1 MRDARH
7 ERVLSLLYALAFA
20 IFRRLVLALCWC
32 LRRRSLPA
40 LVKLC
45 HKRLLPKLPPFTADV
60 RLRLAPSVTL
70 RCFQL
75 GGEHHADILSEWL
88 LLSGTWQ
95 PNLSAW
101 LRRTL
106 HRGDTF
112 VDVGANTGYFSL
124 LAAAL
129 VHGEGGGVV
138 AIEACPRT
146 FRRLQTNLMR
156 NAGLASCIR
165 PLQLAAAEAEGS
177 TTLFQHRREPL
188 YSTTVAGAGAGGVAA
203 SADVWSIV
211 QASGATRRDQ
221 TASASVAQ
229 LAQDS
234 ACWHQVTVRKA
245 PLDELLS
252 ADECA
257 RARVV
262 KVDVEGGEWTVLR
275 GMARV
280 LEIASPEL
288 EIVVEVT
295 PKWLALQQVGR
306 RGSSECHRVPPTVR
320 LAERVTE
327 SVAPPAGDTGA
338 GARVHGRARLPR
350 VRASRGVPGRSRL
363 LHYQARVRARSA
375 APSRGRRARDARAS
389 GYHLQPQ
396 GRGVLVATSRLG
408 VRCGGKG
415 ASRR

>member
-1 MRDARH
+1 MIRDGVNEEEVICGGPKKKLLITRATMPPRRYVPRMRDARH
-7 ERVLSLLYALAFA
+7 ERILGLFYALAFA

-40 LVKLC
+40 LAKLC
-45 HKRLLPKLPPFTADV
+45 HKRLLPRLPPFTTDV

-129 VHGEGGGVV
+129 VHGKGGGVV

-146 FRRLQTNLMR
+146 FRRLQANLMR

-165 PLQLAAAEAEGS
+165 PLQLAAAEAEGR
-177 TTLFQHRREPL
+177 TTLYQHRREPL

-203 SADVWSIV
+203 SADVWSVV
-211 QASGATRRDQ
+211 QASGATGRDQ

-275 GMARV
+275 GMSRV

-295 PKWLALQQVGR
+295 PKWLALQQVG
-306 RGSSECHRVPPTVR
+306 HRDSLLPPM
-320 LAERVTE
+320 
-327 SVAPPAGDTGA
+327 PPSATD
-338 GARVHGRARLPR
+338 
-350 VRASRGVPGRSRL
+350 GVS
-363 LHYQARVRARSA
+363 
-375 APSRGRRARDARAS
+375 D
-389 GYHLQPQ
+389 
-396 GRGVLVATSRLG
+396 
-408 VRCGGKG
+408 
-415 ASRR
+415 